1 MGGGGDGGGGAPRAE
16 LEARLAEVKT
26 LALKDATAGRREFFV
41 TPPAALCGGLRGL
54 LVDDRDTPLLYL
66 LMNVCVFVLPAAVA
80 LFCLP
85 ASHALGGVYLA
96 ATIALF
102 FQRFILALHYSEHR
116 GLSATPPWGEH

>member
-1 MGGGGDGGGGAPRAE
+1 
-16 LEARLAEVKT
+16 
-26 LALKDATAGRREFFV
+26 
-41 TPPAALCGGLRGL
+41 LRGL

-116 GLSATPPWGEH
+116 GLFRNTPGAPPIHTHTYDGPRQTWNPRASF